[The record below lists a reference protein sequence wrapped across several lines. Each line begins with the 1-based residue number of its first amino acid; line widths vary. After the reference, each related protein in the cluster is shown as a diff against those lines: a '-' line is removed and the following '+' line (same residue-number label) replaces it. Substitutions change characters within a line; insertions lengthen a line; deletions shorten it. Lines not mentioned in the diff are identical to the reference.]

1 MTPEIRIAGNR
12 LASPSIRTNRYQS
25 DARRAQLMQ
34 RRMLK
39 EQAISRLQREIA
51 EIDRLL
57 YEVEN

>member
-1 MTPEIRIAGNR
+1 
-12 LASPSIRTNRYQS
+12 
-25 DARRAQLMQ
+25 MQ

-51 EIDRLL
+51 EIDWLL

>member
-1 MTPEIRIAGNR
+1 MIPETHTVDHM
-12 LASPSIRTNRYQS
+12 LAAHSIRSSQHP
-25 DARRAQLMQ
+25 AKIQQLKQ

-57 YEVEN
+57 YEAED

>member
-1 MTPEIRIAGNR
+1 MIPETHTVDHMFA
-12 LASPSIRTNRYQS
+12 AHSIRSNQHP
-25 DARRAQLMQ
+25 AKVQQLKQ

-57 YEVEN
+57 YEAED

>member
-1 MTPEIRIAGNR
+1 M
-12 LASPSIRTNRYQS
+12 LAAHSIRSRQRPS
-25 DARRAQLMQ
+25 DAHEQQLRQ